1 MQSSYHFARTLIPMA
16 SERAGS
22 GRIKHC
28 FLSGGGQRRAMKF
41 IIQLGPASECLHCV
55 FRGLSEWAFS
65 DSAPL
70 SPYGDANCLSKDSDF
85 LFAFPLN
92 GLVSSTL
99 HLSQDPEKDLWNWMR
114 VFVIF
119 KPNISGKGQTITEM
133 SQKLIGT
140 HEEAPRYSKTK

>member
-1 MQSSYHFARTLIPMA
+1 MQGSYHFARTLLPMA

-28 FLSGGGQRRAMKF
+28 FLSGGGQRRGMKF
-41 IIQLGPASECLHCV
+41 IIQLDPASECLHCV
-55 FRGLSEWAFS
+55 FTDLSEWTFS

-70 SPYGDANCLSKDSDF
+70 NPYGDANCLCKDSDF

-99 HLSQDPEKDLWNWMR
+99 HLSLNPEKGLWNWMR
-114 VFVIF
+114 VSATF
-119 KPNISGKGQTITEM
+119 KPNISAEGQTITEM
-133 SQKLIGT
+133 SQKLTGT
-140 HEEAPRYSKTK
+140 

>member
-1 MQSSYHFARTLIPMA
+1 MQSSCHFARTLIPMA

-41 IIQLGPASECLHCV
+41 IIQLGSASECLHCV
-55 FRGLSEWAFS
+55 FRDLSEWAFS

-85 LFAFPLN
+85 LFASPLN
-92 GLVSSTL
+92 GLISSTL
-99 HLSQDPEKDLWNWMR
+99 HLSQDPEKDL
-114 VFVIF
+114 
-119 KPNISGKGQTITEM
+119 
-133 SQKLIGT
+133 
-140 HEEAPRYSKTK
+140 